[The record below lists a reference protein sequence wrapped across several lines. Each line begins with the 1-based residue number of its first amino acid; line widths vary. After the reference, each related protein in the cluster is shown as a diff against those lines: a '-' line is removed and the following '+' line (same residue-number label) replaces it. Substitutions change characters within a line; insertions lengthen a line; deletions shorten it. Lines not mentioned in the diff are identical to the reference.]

1 MIDQWTRA
9 VLLTVAVLLAG
20 PVTVAAQ
27 PTAGDI
33 IDAASM
39 ADEVEAQMGGDFGTM
54 ERDPS
59 TPLGQIQ
66 DAWDEAPGNAGVYN
80 VAYDPDKVIRL
91 RVRKHMTTTIV
102 FPEWETIGDIYLGDT
117 FVFVAE
123 QTRPNIL
130 VTRVSHSGAD
140 TSLTVV
146 GATSG
151 HVYTFYLRAVGV
163 NARDVPDVMVRVMA
177 VQPSS
182 LQSSR
187 WSEEGR
193 GLSEEVQEAVA
204 DVAAASSPV
213 GAEPENVGLEDPD
226 FLEAVEFDP
235 AKLRFDFNMS
245 GDRTIAPERVF
256 SDGIFTYFDYGDRWE
271 ETDLPAIYR
280 VVDGIDTP
288 QNVRYRGS
296 MIVVESAGA
305 FTLRNGQRVVCVRP
319 SGWEPAT
326 RHSRTHAPTRRTSS
340 DLEDRFSS
348 GSNS

>member
-1 MIDQWTRA
+1 MSRNLRA
-9 VLLTVAVLLAG
+9 GIIVATVWVVAGLPVL
-20 PVTVAAQ
+20 AQ
-27 PTAGDI
+27 PTATDI

-146 GATSG
+146 GAQSG

-163 NARDVPDVMVRVMA
+163 NAREVPDVMVRVMA
-177 VQPSS
+177 MPPTP

-187 WSEEGR
+187 WEGEGR
-193 GLSEEVQEAVA
+193 GLSEEVQEAAA
-204 DVAAASSPV
+204 DVAAAASPV

-226 FLEAVEFDP
+226 FLEAIEFDP

-256 SDGIFTYFDYGDRWE
+256 SDGIFTYFDYGERWE

-319 SGWEPAT
+319 AGWEPAT
-326 RHSRTHAPTRRTSS
+326 RDSTTFSQQQRRSSS
-340 DLEDRFSS
+340 DLENRFES